1 MPEGDG
7 DEHVV
12 RTHGAGHF
20 GCQPAGRIEQHHL
33 ALQHGEQITQQQ
45 GQRLGAQLTGDV
57 DGMRLGEQPCR
68 IGQQLLA
75 HRVEQTFEGGDV
87 AHHQIMK
94 DALPALA
101 GEFGIERADALAE
114 TGCRGR
120 QPRLEHRLQVLEA
133 GVAQPLRETHE
144 ARGMHATLGGDGID
158 RFECDDIGILGEEAR
173 NLL

>member
-33 ALQHGEQITQQQ
+33 ALQHGEQIAQQQ

-57 DGMRLGEQPCR
+57 DGLRLGEQPR
-68 IGQQLLA
+68 GIGEQLLA
-75 HRVEQTFEGGDV
+75 HRVEQTLERGDV
-87 AHHQIMK
+87 AHHEIMQ
-94 DALPALA
+94 DALTALA

-114 TGCRGR
+114 AGCCGR